1 MMSGFFEGAPGVE
14 QIIGNQ
20 VVGPPEAFYPFKSI
34 GADGNVIDDE
44 TEYSDDDDENLW
56 NIHDFIDFGE
66 DSSDS
71 EQADQEDI
79 NVMPTKTRLTQAS
92 HRQYSPPTN
101 GSPHGLLH
109 HFDKG
114 VVTSFRRNQHRH
126 QTLLR
131 RPPISNSGLYGLK
144 GGRHTAA
151 STPISPLRRR
161 KPIRSMSNSMIPM
174 NGAATKRRI
183 VNHKRHKSLG

>member
-1 MMSGFFEGAPGVE
+1 V
-14 QIIGNQ
+14 I
-20 VVGPPEAFYPFKSI
+20 GPPEAFYPFKSI
-34 GADGNVIDDE
+34 GADGNVIDDD

-71 EQADQEDI
+71 DQEGED
-79 NVMPTKTRLTQAS
+79 NDVTPTKASLTHAS
-92 HRQYSPPTN
+92 QRQFSPAVN
-101 GSPHGLLH
+101 GSAHGLLR

-131 RPPISNSGLYGLK
+131 RPPISTSGLYGLK

-151 STPISPLRRR
+151 NTPISPLRKR
-161 KPIRSMSNSMIPM
+161 KPTRSMSSSMLPL
-174 NGAATKRRI
+174 NGVAAKRRVI
-183 VNHKRHKSLG
+183 NHKRHKSIS